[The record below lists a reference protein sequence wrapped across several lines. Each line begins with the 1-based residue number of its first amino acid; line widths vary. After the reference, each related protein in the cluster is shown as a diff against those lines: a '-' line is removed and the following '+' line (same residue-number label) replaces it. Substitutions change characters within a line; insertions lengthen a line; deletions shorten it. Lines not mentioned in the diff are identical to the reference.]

1 MKNRETEF
9 LSEVRE
15 LISDLR
21 QRIECLEKMVAE
33 YEQGL
38 DSEDIDIEP
47 IDLDIEEPEVEQE
60 VEREVERVAEPEIK
74 QEVEPE
80 VEEEV
85 EPEAIGD
92 LPEDICMEQEPVQEA
107 APEEGHATT
116 SEEETEKEEDDIP
129 VFEDNRQLWW
139 TDMPGSPV
147 RDIRS
152 AISLND
158 RILYINTLFNEDPM
172 IFQDAVNAINGMNS
186 LREVVGYVKERFP
199 QWNLDSETV
208 YRFMMAARRRVR

>member
-60 VEREVERVAEPEIK
+60 VERVAEPEIE
-74 QEVEPE
+74 QEVESE
-80 VEEEV
+80 VEQ
-85 EPEAIGD
+85 EAIGD

>member
-60 VEREVERVAEPEIK
+60 VERVAEPEIE
-74 QEVEPE
+74 QEVESE
-80 VEEEV
+80 VEQEV
-85 EPEAIGD
+85 EQEAIGD

>member
-60 VEREVERVAEPEIK
+60 VERVAEPEIE
-74 QEVEPE
+74 QEVESEVEQEVETE

-92 LPEDICMEQEPVQEA
+92 LPEEIYGDPEAEPE
-107 APEEGHATT
+107 
-116 SEEETEKEEDDIP
+116 
-129 VFEDNRQLWW
+129 EDNRQLWW

>member
-47 IDLDIEEPEVEQE
+47 IDLDIEEQETEQMAEPEIEQEVEQE
-60 VEREVERVAEPEIK
+60 FE
-74 QEVEPE
+74 QEVEQ
-80 VEEEV
+80 
-85 EPEAIGD
+85 EAIGD
-92 LPEDICMEQEPVQEA
+92 LPEDICMKQEPVQEA
-107 APEEGHATT
+107 APEEGHAPT